1 MPVYNYDFTLTAETP
16 ESTSRPAAG
25 TDRFG
30 LQIAPNPAATAVT
43 VALQGSINGS
53 DWADLVDATLRA
65 PMVASGGGTKSPV
78 VRYLRVVARTLTGDG
93 AQVAVHVVAK

>member
-1 MPVYNYDFTLTAETP
+1 MPVFNHDFRLTADEA
-16 ESTSRPAAG
+16 ESQSRPAAG

-30 LQIAPNPAATAVT
+30 LQIVANEDTTAATV
-43 VALQGSINGS
+43 VLQGSLNGS
-53 DWADLVDATLRA
+53 DWADLAEATMRA
-65 PMVASGGGTKSPV
+65 PMVGAGGTAKSPV